1 MDEQGFRVRVATAD
15 DISSIM
21 ATERRDGFERLVGRW
36 DEATHRAAFA
46 QPGFRYFV
54 GESAGRRFLGFAL
67 VRDWAS
73 PDRVTGIKRLA
84 VCEPGQGHGRR
95 MLRHVID
102 AVFRQTEA
110 YRLWIGTF
118 PENERARRAYRGAGF
133 VEEGV
138 ARGNAFFAG
147 ASRDELML
155 SILRPEWL
163 ARQAL

>member
-15 DISSIM
+15 DTPFIM
-21 ATERRDGFERLVGRW
+21 ATERLDGYDRLVGRW

-46 QPGFRYFV
+46 QPDFRYFV
-54 GESAGRRFLGFAL
+54 GESAGRSVGFAL

-95 MLRHVID
+95 MLRRVID
-102 AVFRQTEA
+102 VVFRQTEA

-133 VEEGV
+133 VEEGI

-147 ASRDELML
+147 ASRDELIL
-155 SILRPEWL
+155 SILRPEWQ